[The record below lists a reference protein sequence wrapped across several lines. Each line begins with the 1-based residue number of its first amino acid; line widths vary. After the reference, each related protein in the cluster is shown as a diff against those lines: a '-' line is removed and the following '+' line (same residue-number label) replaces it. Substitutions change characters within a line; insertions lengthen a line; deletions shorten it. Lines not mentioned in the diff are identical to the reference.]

1 MPQRRVAP
9 WTGRLGAAL
18 AAPWPNQCAVCRAAT
33 RGLGQRLCE
42 DCIERF
48 AASRRRCTR
57 CALAVPDGV
66 SVCGRC
72 LREPPP
78 WSRAVAACDYGHPW
92 DGVLADFK
100 FRAALDLAP
109 SLTALLARA
118 LGPAPPTVDLLLP
131 VPLSP
136 ARLRERGYNQAARL
150 AVALGRRLRL
160 AVRDDLLLRI
170 VDTPHQLSL
179 PRERRIANLRG
190 AFAVEPLALA
200 TVRGR
205 RIAMLD
211 DVMTTGATL
220 AEAARTLRAAG
231 AAEVQAWVVAR
242 TPD

>member
-9 WTGRLGAAL
+9 WIGRLGAAL
-18 AAPWPNQCAVCRAAT
+18 AGPWPNQCAVCRAAT

-48 AASRRRCTR
+48 ATPRWRCTR

-66 SVCGRC
+66 PVCGRC

-109 SLTALLARA
+109 SLADLLART
-118 LGPAPPTVDLLLP
+118 LGPAPPPVDLLLP
-131 VPLSP
+131 VPLAP

-150 AVALGRRLRL
+150 AAALGRTLRL

-179 PRERRIANLRG
+179 PRENRIANLRG

-200 TVRGR
+200 AVRGR
-205 RIAMLD
+205 RIAVLD

-231 AAEVQAWVVAR
+231 AAEVEAWVVAR